1 MPAFSAEAKSFWRP
15 AACNSAAAFFLC
27 LWIFGGPLPA
37 AEPDSYE
44 VGTAALKNGDYA
56 TAWRILAPLAE
67 AGDARAENDVGV
79 MYGRGLGVPQSYA
92 QAAVWIIRA
101 AEQGN
106 PYAQSTL
113 GYMYYR
119 ARGVEQDYDAAA
131 LWARRAAEQGIAS
144 AQTDLG
150 LLYDRGQ
157 GVEQDYA
164 EAARWYR
171 RAAEQG
177 HPEAQRNLGSMYE
190 QGSGLPADPV
200 LAYAWYG
207 VASAAGDER
216 ALKLRARVVKRMS
229 QDQIAR
235 GRELARELH
244 QRYAA
249 PGRDAPGR

>member
-1 MPAFSAEAKSFWRP
+1 MPAFSAEAKPFWCS
-15 AACNSAAAFFLC
+15 AACNRAAAYFFC

-37 AEPDSYE
+37 AEPDSYD
-44 VGTAALKNGDYA
+44 VAAAALKNGDYA

-67 AGDARAENDVGV
+67 AGDARAQNDVGV
-79 MYGRGLGVPQSYA
+79 MYGRGLGVPESYA
-92 QAAVWIIRA
+92 QAVVWITRA

-106 PYAQSTL
+106 PHAQSTL

-119 ARGVEQDYDAAA
+119 ARGVEQDYEAAA
-131 LWARRAAEQGIAS
+131 LWSRRASEQGIAS

-150 LLYDRGQ
+150 LLYDKGQ

-164 EAARWYR
+164 EATRWYR

-177 HPEAQRNLGSMYE
+177 YPVAQRNLGSMYE
-190 QGSGLPADPV
+190 HGSGLPADS
-200 LAYAWYG
+200 LIAYAWYS
-207 VASAAGDER
+207 VASAAGDEL
-216 ALKLRARVVKRMS
+216 ALKLRARIAKRMS

-244 QRYAA
+244 QRFAV
-249 PGRDAPGR
+249 PGRDAP

>member
-1 MPAFSAEAKSFWRP
+1 MPAFSAEAKSLWNP
-15 AACNSAAAFFLC
+15 AACSRATAFFLC
-27 LWIFGGPLPA
+27 LWLFGGPLA
-37 AEPDSYE
+37 AADADSYDA
-44 VGTAALKNGDYA
+44 GAAALENGDYA

-67 AGDARAENDVGV
+67 AADARAQNDVGV

-92 QAAVWIIRA
+92 QATVWITRA
-101 AEQGN
+101 AEQGH

-131 LWARRAAEQGIAS
+131 LWSRRAAEQGIAG
-144 AQTDLG
+144 AQSNLG
-150 LLYDRGQ
+150 MLYDKGQ

-164 EAARWYR
+164 EAVRWYR

-177 HPEAQRNLGSMYE
+177 IAEAQRNLGSMYE
-190 QGSGLPADPV
+190 HGSGLPADPV
-200 LAYAWYG
+200 FAYAWYG
-207 VASAAGDER
+207 VASAAGDQL
-216 ALKLRARVVKRMS
+216 ALKLRARMAKRMS

-235 GRELARELH
+235 AREMARELH

-249 PGRDAPGR
+249 PDRAE

>member
-1 MPAFSAEAKSFWRP
+1 MPAFSAEAKSFWRS
-15 AACNSAAAFFLC
+15 AIRSRAAAFFLC

-44 VGTAALKNGDYA
+44 IGTAALESGDYA

-67 AGDARAENDVGV
+67 AGDARAQNDVGV
-79 MYGRGLGVPQSYA
+79 MYGRGLGVPESYA
-92 QAAVWIIRA
+92 QAAVWITRA

-119 ARGVEQDYDAAA
+119 ARGVERDYDAAA
-131 LWARRAAEQGIAS
+131 RWSRRAAEQGIAS

-150 LLYDRGQ
+150 FLYDKGH

-177 HPEAQRNLGSMYE
+177 YPEAQRNLGSMYE
-190 QGSGLPADPV
+190 HGSGLPADP
-200 LAYAWYG
+200 LIAYAWYG
-207 VASAAGDER
+207 VASAAGDQL
-216 ALKLRARVVKRMS
+216 ALKLLARIAKRMT

-249 PGRDAPGR
+249 PGRDAP

>member
-1 MPAFSAEAKSFWRP
+1 MRP
-15 AACNSAAAFFLC
+15 AACNRAAAFFLC
-27 LWIFGGPLPA
+27 LGLLGGPLPA

-44 VGTAALKNGDYA
+44 AGTAALKNGDYA

-67 AGDARAENDVGV
+67 AGDARAQNDVGV
-79 MYGRGLGVPQSYA
+79 MYGRGLGVAQSYSE
-92 QAAVWIIRA
+92 AAVWITRA

-119 ARGVEQDYDAAA
+119 ARGVQQDYDAAA
-131 LWARRAAEQGIAS
+131 LWSRRAAEQGIAS

-150 LLYDRGQ
+150 LLYDKGQ

-177 HPEAQRNLGSMYE
+177 YPEAQRNLGSMYE
-190 QGSGLPADPV
+190 HGSGLPADPL

-207 VASAAGDER
+207 VASAAGDVV
-216 ALKLRARVVKRMS
+216 ALKLRARVAKRMS

-235 GRELARELH
+235 ARELARELH
-244 QRYAA
+244 QRYAR
-249 PGRDAPGR
+249 PEGF